1 MEQTPV
7 PLHDPP
13 QPVNIDP
20 LDGVGVKFIDVPAT
34 KAAVQLVPQLIP
46 TGKLVIV
53 PAPVP
58 KSETV
63 SRFLVLCPVLK
74 VAVTFASALRVIE
87 QLPVPLHDPP
97 QPANVDP
104 LVGVG
109 VNIIDVPA
117 AKVAV
122 QVVPQLIPAGELV
135 IVPIPVPESEVVR
148 L

>member
-1 MEQTPV
+1 MESDANGCNRT
-7 PLHDPP
+7 
-13 QPVNIDP
+13 
-20 LDGVGVKFIDVPAT
+20 F
-34 KAAVQLVPQLIP
+34 LVPC
-46 TGKLVIV
+46 
-53 PAPVP
+53 PA
-58 KSETV
+58 
-63 SRFLVLCPVLK
+63 LK
-74 VAVTFASALRVIE
+74 VAVTFASTSRVIE
-87 QLPVPLHDPP
+87 QDPVPLHDPP
-97 QPANVDP
+97 HPVNVDP